1 MQTILPVIVIYRI
14 RLSQAASYTSLI
26 RAAGISRFVVYDNS
40 PADFEQEDITALCP
54 EALYVRD
61 TANSGLPRAY
71 NLAARKAEEW
81 GYTRVLLLDQDTTFP
96 PEAWHCYQ
104 HAAGYT
110 GVTAPLAVTAQG
122 QTFSPYDPSVRRR
135 TPAGL
140 SAGEYSLHR
149 FYVINSGMCVPVALF
164 KQTGGYNERIT
175 LDFADFQFLMHVRRH
190 SPRFLLLPFS
200 IEQDFSNDVR
210 DASRLLTRFAI
221 YLRCAAAC
229 ETEGWQH
236 LLAHHYYVLRHT
248 LALTAKC
255 RSTRFLHLYLRF
267 LLKGNPQPSTA
278 PQA

>member
-40 PADFEQEDITALCP
+40 PADFEQEDIAALCP

-175 LDFADFQFLMHVRRH
+175 LDFSDFQFLMHVRTRPASSCSLSASSRI
-190 SPRFLLLPFS
+190 SPTMCAMPRTCSL
-200 IEQDFSNDVR
+200 
-210 DASRLLTRFAI
+210 AS
-221 YLRCAAAC
+221 
-229 ETEGWQH
+229 
-236 LLAHHYYVLRHT
+236 
-248 LALTAKC
+248 
-255 RSTRFLHLYLRF
+255 
-267 LLKGNPQPSTA
+267 PSTCSA
-278 PQA
+278 PPPAKRKAGSTSWPTTTMCCATRLRSRPNAAPHASCNYTCAFC

>member
-40 PADFEQEDITALCP
+40 PADFEQEDIAALCP

-175 LDFADFQFLMHVRRH
+175 LDFSDFQFLMHVRRH
-190 SPRFLLLPFS
+190 
-200 IEQDFSNDVR
+200 
-210 DASRLLTRFAI
+210 
-221 YLRCAAAC
+221 
-229 ETEGWQH
+229 
-236 LLAHHYYVLRHT
+236 
-248 LALTAKC
+248 
-255 RSTRFLHLYLRF
+255 
-267 LLKGNPQPSTA
+267 
-278 PQA
+278 